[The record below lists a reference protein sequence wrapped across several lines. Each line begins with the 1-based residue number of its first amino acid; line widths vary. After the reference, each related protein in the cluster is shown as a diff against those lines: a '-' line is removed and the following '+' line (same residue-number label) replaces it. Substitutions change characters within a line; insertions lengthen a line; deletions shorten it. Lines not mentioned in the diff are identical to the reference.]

1 MDTPADELTPSKRYY
16 LKNRE
21 RILARERE
29 KRRWVTYYEKN
40 KETVNARHR
49 EAYQRRKELALAAA
63 VAAAAAPPGPAE
75 TPGSPATPA

>member
-49 EAYQRRKELALAAA
+49 AAYQRRKEVALAAA
-63 VAAAAAPPGPAE
+63 VAAAAPGPAE
-75 TPGSPATPA
+75 TPGPATPV

>member
-1 MDTPADELTPSKRYY
+1 MESPAEEMTPSKRYY

-21 RILARERE
+21 RILAREKE

-49 EAYQRRKELALAAA
+49 AAYQRRKELA
-63 VAAAAAPPGPAE
+63 AAAAAESPASGPPA
-75 TPGSPATPA
+75 SPATPV

>member
-1 MDTPADELTPSKRYY
+1 MNTPADELTPSKRYY

-49 EAYQRRKELALAAA
+49 AAYQRRKELALAAA
-63 VAAAAAPPGPAE
+63 VAAAAAPPAE
-75 TPGSPATPA
+75 TPGPATPA

>member
-1 MDTPADELTPSKRYY
+1 MDISGDDLTPSQRYY

-49 EAYQRRKELALAAA
+49 EAYRRRKEAALAQ
-63 VAAAAAPPGPAE
+63 AAAPAPV
-75 TPGSPATPA
+75 SPAPPAPV